1 MLRHLHLFLNL
12 VFTFESFYHLI
23 CNFKVLKF
31 FRFLSKKKKKKKKE
45 KKKTS
50 TIEDCLTIYS
60 KLIASSSKSFM
71 AVDQP
76 EVSEHEP
83 PDAAFATKFGS
94 FGEFEAALMAILG
107 HLALDH
113 VDSPTSVPV
122 STVASRR
129 ILVETCGHVVGAASV
144 V

>member
-1 MLRHLHLFLNL
+1 M
-12 VFTFESFYHLI
+12 
-23 CNFKVLKF
+23 
-31 FRFLSKKKKKKKKE
+31 
-45 KKKTS
+45 S
-50 TIEDCLTIYS
+50 TIEDRLTIYS

-76 EVSEHEP
+76 KVSEHEP
-83 PDAAFATKFGS
+83 PDTAFATKFGG

-113 VDSPTSVPV
+113 VDPPTTVPV
-122 STVASRR
+122 ATVAPRR
-129 ILVETCGHVVGAASV
+129 ILVETSGNVVGAASV